1 MKLVPLTLDYKLG
14 EFDCGDDDLNE
25 FLLNDAKPCLKLNI
39 ANTFI
44 LEDDG
49 RVVAYFCLLN
59 DKISRT
65 EITGSRWKKVRERF
79 PKSKQFRS
87 YPSVKIG
94 RFAVST
100 EYRGRNIGSELMD
113 KLKITLTSVQ
123 SYSAFRYINV
133 DAYISAIPFY
143 EKNGFTQL
151 NEKDE
156 NEHTRLMFFDK
167 MSV

>member
-1 MKLVPLTLDYKLG
+1 MKLVPLTLDYKIG
-14 EFDCGDDDLNE
+14 EFDCGDEDLNE

-79 PKSKQFRS
+79 TKSKQFRS

-100 EYRGRNIGSELMD
+100 EL
-113 KLKITLTSVQ
+113 
-123 SYSAFRYINV
+123 SA
-133 DAYISAIPFY
+133 AS
-143 EKNGFTQL
+143 
-151 NEKDE
+151 
-156 NEHTRLMFFDK
+156 
-167 MSV
+167 

>member
-1 MKLVPLTLDYKLG
+1 MIYPKLHSYDRYFTTHLTRSG
-14 EFDCGDDDLNE
+14 FS
-25 FLLNDAKPCLKLNI
+25 
-39 ANTFI
+39 
-44 LEDDG
+44 G
-49 RVVAYFCLLN
+49 RDRKGKYLTR
-59 DKISRT
+59 DRRQT
-65 EITGSRWKKVRERF
+65 
-79 PKSKQFRS
+79 
-87 YPSVKIG
+87 VKIG

-123 SYSAFRYINV
+123 SYSAFRYITV